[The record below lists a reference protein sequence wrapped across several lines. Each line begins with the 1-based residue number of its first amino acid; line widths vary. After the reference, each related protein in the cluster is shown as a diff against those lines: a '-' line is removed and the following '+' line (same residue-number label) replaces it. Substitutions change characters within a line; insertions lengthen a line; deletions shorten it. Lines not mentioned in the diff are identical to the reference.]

1 MRRQF
6 HSHPRYTI
14 PSSKVLVSFHRV
26 ASTYKLLS
34 IEKANYAMMISEKS
48 GKALY
53 TSSPLKHKDH
63 FSKLFPL
70 EARFTLSSVEE
81 SFNDS
86 LLLSF
91 NDPSS
96 GSSGQVYSIPFSQNA
111 EQEVQLTEWL
121 TVALSTSALPG
132 TAIQSV
138 QSMRSLGSSA
148 SLETTAS
155 VREKKKGLFNFRK
168 KK

>member
-1 MRRQF
+1 M
-6 HSHPRYTI
+6 T
-14 PSSKVLVSFHRV
+14 V
-26 ASTYKLLS
+26 T
-34 IEKANYAMMISEKS
+34 EKANYAMTISEKS

-70 EARFTLSSVEE
+70 EARFTLQSVDEG
-81 SFNDS
+81 FNDS

-91 NDPSS
+91 DDSSS
-96 GSSGQVYSIPFSQNA
+96 GSSGQVYSIPFSRDA
-111 EQEVQLTEWL
+111 EKEVQLTEWL
-121 TVALSTSALPG
+121 TVTLSTSPLPG
-132 TAIQSV
+132 TAIQSM

-155 VREKKKGLFNFRK
+155 VMDKKKGLFNFRK